1 MPARLTARAAWPTR
15 GLARFC
21 VGLELTAAHT
31 MSAPCHLLKPTAGPP
46 ASWSASSGF
55 TECVRSENGD
65 GQDFAAARLA
75 AYKHCA
81 VVLQEQ
87 VASAL
92 GGLNEQRLGEIG
104 EFLKAGTKLV
114 QRAWSQDEARSP
126 YVELPAAFV
135 HTCCHSADLPLVFR
149 QLDKHLRGPA
159 CSPHV
164 AKISSKECGTL
175 HAATRSIVTQFVQ
188 PTTTRIASGCAY
200 DFGVLAGWHH
210 DLCKGNVAASARP
223 RFHGGA
229 APQQSAGGKPEHA
242 PLVVLVRTP
251 STSMRRS

>member
-1 MPARLTARAAWPTR
+1 
-15 GLARFC
+15 
-21 VGLELTAAHT
+21 

-104 EFLKAGTKLV
+104 EFLNPSTPVLIIGALNRPWLRAYINETDLGRVNLERRKEPWTNEEMRIWLFFC
-114 QRAWSQDEARSP
+114 QRKNGHES
-126 YVELPAAFV
+126 
-135 HTCCHSADLPLVFR
+135 
-149 QLDKHLRGPA
+149 
-159 CSPHV
+159 
-164 AKISSKECGTL
+164 
-175 HAATRSIVTQFVQ
+175 
-188 PTTTRIASGCAY
+188 
-200 DFGVLAGWHH
+200 FGV
-210 DLCKGNVAASARP
+210 
-223 RFHGGA
+223 
-229 APQQSAGGKPEHA
+229 
-242 PLVVLVRTP
+242 
-251 STSMRRS
+251 